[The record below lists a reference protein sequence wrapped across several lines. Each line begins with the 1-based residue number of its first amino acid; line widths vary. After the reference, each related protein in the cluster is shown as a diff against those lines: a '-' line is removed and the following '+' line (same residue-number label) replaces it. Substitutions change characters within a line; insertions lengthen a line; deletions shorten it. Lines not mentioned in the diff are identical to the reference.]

1 MPDAIEG
8 TSYEVVPDA
17 LRGAQK
23 AWEAAKVEW
32 EFFQLVIR
40 DDLVMRSGDM
50 GLLGREQNFPEA
62 YNGAR
67 AEIEDKLSTGARA
80 LQDSSDE
87 LDAVATEYESK
98 DAAYYEKF
106 GYLGEKLG

>member
-1 MPDAIEG
+1 MPNPTVG

-17 LRGAQK
+17 LRDAQK
-23 AWEAAKVEW
+23 AWEAARVEW

-40 DDLVMRSGDM
+40 DDLLMQGGDM

-67 AEIEDKLSTGARA
+67 AEIEDKLKTGVRA
-80 LQDSSDE
+80 LQDSSDQ

-98 DAAYYEKF
+98 DAAYYKKF
-106 GYLGEKLG
+106 GYLGEEL